1 VLKLWR
7 SLRIK
12 SSLVVVMS
20 LVAGGCSG
28 PPRQQEPLSQPAAS
42 KQARAAT
49 KRRIP
54 PPLFSQA
61 YVEALRN
68 VEALETE
75 DAQELEKRLTE
86 NPDDF
91 AARLKLIAYAMRADR
106 AALEESRRSRA
117 DLVLWLVENRPDSEI
132 LGSPYSIFQP
142 GQLNPDQLAR
152 AMRLW
157 DSATKA
163 RPSDPRVMWNAANFY
178 RAIEDRL
185 YRASLERA
193 VALAPGTENYA
204 RELGELYASAILR
217 NGYSTY
223 GARGT
228 PDPDLVR
235 HAAEVLDTT
244 TNALL
249 LEPAVRL
256 LQSQYNRS
264 LMTGK
269 ENAALGELARRYFL
283 KARALDPDIDDVW
296 VFPKLDLKMV
306 GALAPGARSPEDF
319 QARFDAAAKAIL
331 SVPPDAFPELPDT
344 IISTLR
350 SLRCTIPQPSAIG
363 PPRNVI
369 RGDFFAQGQAGW
381 AVLCA
386 SGGFS
391 SILVFRDN
399 LDVHPEELARGED
412 KGYLQ
417 DGGNDKIAY
426 SREITAV
433 DRKFIM
439 THYRAYGG
447 PEPPPIDH
455 QGIDDAFLEKASVI
469 LYWYEGKWLR
479 LQGAD

>member
-1 VLKLWR
+1 MSKLWR

-12 SSLVVVMS
+12 SSLVVVVTV
-20 LVAGGCSG
+20 VAGGCSG
-28 PPRQQEPLSQPAAS
+28 SQQQQPLSQSAAA
-42 KQARAAT
+42 KQARAPT
-49 KRRIP
+49 KHRIP

-61 YVEALRN
+61 YAEALSN
-68 VEALETE
+68 VDALEIE
-75 DAQELEKRLTE
+75 DVQKLEKRLSE

-106 AALEESRRSRA
+106 AGLEESRSSRT

-142 GQLNPDQLAR
+142 VELRPEQLAR

-157 DSATKA
+157 DSAAKA
-163 RPSDPRVMWNAANFY
+163 RPSDARVMWNAANFY
-178 RAIEDRL
+178 RSIDDRL
-185 YRASLERA
+185 QRASLEKA
-193 VALAPGTENYA
+193 VALAPGNENYT
-204 RELGELYASAILR
+204 RELGGLYASAILT
-217 NGYSTY
+217 NGQSMY
-223 GARGT
+223 GDRGT
-228 PDPDLVR
+228 PDPDLAR
-235 HAAEVLDTT
+235 HAAEALNTT
-244 TNALL
+244 SNALL

-256 LQSQYNRS
+256 LQNQYNRS
-264 LMTGK
+264 LMIGK

-283 KARALDPDIDDVW
+283 KAKALDPDIDAAW
-296 VFPKLDLKMV
+296 VFPKIDLKMV
-306 GALAPGARSPEDF
+306 GALAPGARLPEDF
-319 QARFDAAAKAIL
+319 QARFDAPAKAIL
-331 SVPPDAFPELPDT
+331 SVPPDAFPQLPDT

-350 SLRCTIPQPSAIG
+350 RLGCTIPQPSASG

-381 AVLCA
+381 AILCS

-399 LDVHPEELARGED
+399 LDAHPEELARSED

-417 DGGNDKIAY
+417 DVGNDTIQY

-455 QGIDDAFLEKASVI
+455 QGIDDAFLEKASVTH
-469 LYWYEGKWLR
+469 YWYEGKWLR

>member
-1 VLKLWR
+1 MSKLWR
-7 SLRIK
+7 RLRIK
-12 SSLVVVMS
+12 SGLVLVVTV
-20 LVAGGCSG
+20 VVGGCSG
-28 PPRQQEPLSQPAAS
+28 PQQQQPLSQSAS
-42 KQARAAT
+42 AKQSPAAT
-49 KRRIP
+49 KHRIP

-61 YVEALRN
+61 YAEALSD
-68 VEALETE
+68 VLALETE
-75 DAQELEKRLTE
+75 DVQKLEQRLTE
-86 NPDDF
+86 SPDDF

-106 AALEESRRSRA
+106 AGLEESRRSRT

-142 GQLNPDQLAR
+142 GELTPEQLER

-157 DSATKA
+157 DSAAKA
-163 RPSDPRVMWNAANFY
+163 RPSDARVMWNAANFY
-178 RAIEDRL
+178 RTPDDRL
-185 YRASLERA
+185 HRAFLESA
-193 VALAPGTENYA
+193 VVLAPGNENYT
-204 RELGELYASAILR
+204 RDLGGLYASAILR
-217 NGYSTY
+217 NGYSMY
-223 GARGT
+223 AERGT
-228 PDPDLVR
+228 ADPDLAR

-244 TNALL
+244 SNALL

-256 LQSQYNRS
+256 LQNQYNRS
-264 LMTGK
+264 LMMGK
-269 ENAALGELARRYFL
+269 ENVALGELARRYFL
-283 KARALDPDIDDVW
+283 KAKALDPDIDDVW

-306 GALAPGARSPEDF
+306 GILAPGARSPQDF
-319 QARFDAAAKAIL
+319 RARFDAAAKAIL
-331 SVPPDAFPELPDT
+331 SVPPDAFAQLPDA

-350 SLRCTIPQPSAIG
+350 SLGCTIPQPSASG

-369 RGDFFAQGQAGW
+369 RGDFFAPGQVGW
-381 AVLCA
+381 AVLCG

-391 SILVFRDN
+391 SILVFRDD
-399 LDVHPEELARGED
+399 LDAHPEELARSED

-417 DGGNDKIAY
+417 DVGNDKIEY

-455 QGIDDAFLEKASVI
+455 QGIDDAFLEKASVTY
-469 LYWYEGKWLR
+469 YWYEGKWLR

>member
-1 VLKLWR
+1 MSKLWR
-7 SLRIK
+7 SLRMK
-12 SSLVVVMS
+12 SSLVVVVTV
-20 LVAGGCSG
+20 VAGGCSG
-28 PPRQQEPLSQPAAS
+28 PPQQQQPLSQSAAA

-49 KRRIP
+49 KHRVP
-54 PPLFSQA
+54 PHLFSQDYA
-61 YVEALRN
+61 EALTK

-75 DAQELEKRLTE
+75 DVQELEKRLTE

-106 AALEESRRSRA
+106 ASLEESRRSRA
-117 DLVLWLVENRPDSEI
+117 DLVLWLVENRSDSEV

-142 GQLNPDQLAR
+142 GELSPDQLAR

-163 RPSDPRVMWNAANFY
+163 RRSDARVMWNAANFY

-193 VALAPGTENYA
+193 VALAPGNENYA
-204 RELGELYASAILR
+204 RELGELYGSVILR
-217 NGYSTY
+217 NGYSMY

-228 PDPDLVR
+228 PDPDFVR

-244 TNALL
+244 SNALL

-256 LQSQYNRS
+256 LQNQYNRS
-264 LMTGK
+264 LMTGE

-283 KARALDPDIDDVW
+283 KAKALDPDIDDAW
-296 VFPKLDLKMV
+296 VFPQLDLKMV
-306 GALAPGARSPEDF
+306 GALVPGARSPQDF
-319 QARFDAAAKAIL
+319 QARFDAAAKTIL
-331 SVPPDAFPELPDT
+331 SVPSDAFPELPDT

-350 SLRCTIPQPSAIG
+350 SLRCTIPQPSASA

-369 RGDFFAQGQAGW
+369 RGDFFVQGQAGW
-381 AVLCA
+381 AVLCS

-399 LDVHPEELARGED
+399 LDTHPEELARSED
-412 KGYLQ
+412 KGYLL
-417 DGGNDKIAY
+417 DVGNDKIAY

-479 LQGAD
+479 LQGTD